1 MHRFLTWKRW
11 RDSVLSQRQ
20 TAPAISKFRPVIFL
34 PAHQT
39 RREILITFR
48 RALHLEMMRDRDNGI
63 ARRAKW
69 PFFRQKNESSAG
81 TK

>member
-1 MHRFLTWKRW
+1 
-11 RDSVLSQRQ
+11 
-20 TAPAISKFRPVIFL
+20 VIFL

-63 ARRAKW
+63 AAARSGR
-69 PFFRQKNESSAG
+69 FFGKKMKVPLEQNSVVAAL
-81 TK
+81 